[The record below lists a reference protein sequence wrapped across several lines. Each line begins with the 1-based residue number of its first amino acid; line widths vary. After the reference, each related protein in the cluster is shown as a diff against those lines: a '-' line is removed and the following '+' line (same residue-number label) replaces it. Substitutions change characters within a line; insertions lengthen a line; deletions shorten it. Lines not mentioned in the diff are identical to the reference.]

1 MLRAMNQ
8 RGDEGRPAAV
18 QIHRFVDL
26 ASSIL
31 ALKPACG
38 LTRIVAIDG
47 PGGAGKSTFA
57 GRLARHLGDA
67 QVIHTDDFA
76 SWDNQF
82 EWADRLLSQVL
93 EPLAAGRDGR
103 YQRYDW
109 LSREFAEWHDVP
121 VSPVLVVE
129 GVGAARLEVATRLTF
144 AVWIETPPDI
154 RLARGIE
161 RDGEALREFWMQ
173 WIAGENRH
181 FANDKTRARTDLVV
195 SGTPTVAHDLD
206 TSFVALAP

>member
-1 MLRAMNQ
+1 MNQ
-8 RGDEGRPAAV
+8 SRDDEQRPVDV

-26 ASSIL
+26 ASLVFGSR
-31 ALKPACG
+31 PSCG
-38 LTRIVAIDG
+38 VVRIVAIDG

-57 GRLARHLGDA
+57 RRLARHLGDA

-76 SWDNQF
+76 SWGNQF
-82 EWADRLLSQVL
+82 DWADRLQSQVL
-93 EPLAAGRDGR
+93 EPLAEGRAGR

-109 LSREFAEWHDVP
+109 ASREFVEWHDVP

-129 GVGAARLEVATRLTF
+129 GVGAARREVADRIAF
-144 AVWIETPPDI
+144 AVWIETPPDL

-173 WIAGENRH
+173 WIVGENRH
-181 FANDKTRARTDLVV
+181 FANDETRARTDLVV
-195 SGTPTVAHDLD
+195 SGNPTVAHDPE
-206 TSFVALAP
+206 TGFVALEF